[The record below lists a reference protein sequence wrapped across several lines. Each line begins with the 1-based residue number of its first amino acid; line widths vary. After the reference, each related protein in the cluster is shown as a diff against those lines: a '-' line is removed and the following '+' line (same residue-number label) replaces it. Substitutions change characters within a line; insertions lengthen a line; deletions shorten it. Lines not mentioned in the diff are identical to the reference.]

1 MGMSPMACYPPLSL
15 PSLPLLSLSEHIM
28 TLIFSLFQ
36 VSSLNFNFH
45 CSRTIFLHLS
55 SIALWSITKKKPLV
69 VKPHHAPSMTSS
81 VPEEHWVTAVAAYPN
96 TDLVA
101 SGTYIVHYSIV
112 LLILQLYPPSNF
124 VLIQDL
130 MMGTSVYGNVEKIF
144 ARQSYAS
151 VYHW

>member
-1 MGMSPMACYPPLSL
+1 MISEEHFVSGSQDGYVTNSMLS
-15 PSLPLLSLSEHIM
+15 SLSRCFFLLH
-28 TLIFSLFQ
+28 THTHSLSFSLILFH
-36 VSSLNFNFH
+36 VPFNLH
-45 CSRTIFLHLS
+45 CSCIFFLHLS

-124 VLIQDL
+124 VLI
-130 MMGTSVYGNVEKIF
+130 
-144 ARQSYAS
+144 
-151 VYHW
+151 